1 MSIYTNETKRMTFG
15 AIMARGDY
23 YPVIELIDGS
33 HVRIEGY
40 GQDAA
45 TGRYWLQWAAIKGDR
60 WNRVPDCDPSMELT
74 IIPENWV

>member
-1 MSIYTNETKRMTFG
+1 MSIYTNETKRITFG

-45 TGRYWLQWAAIKGDR
+45 TGRYWLQWAAVRGGAWMRAD
-60 WNRVPDCDPSMELT
+60 DMDPSAELT
-74 IIPENWV
+74 IVL